1 MNDNLKPT
9 IDELLSL
16 KAKIEP
22 LEARYEQLKEL
33 IRPAG
38 ADTYDIPGKGK
49 VIVSAAV
56 ERRVKG
62 SEIVIDPVK
71 LETADRK
78 LKAKLFELGILK
90 TETTYTRAS
99 KAKVEVQLAEEV
111 KKAA

>member
-1 MNDNLKPT
+1 MQENIRP
-9 IDELLSL
+9 IAVELLAL
-16 KAKIEP
+16 KAQMAP
-22 LEARYEQLKEL
+22 LEARYEALKEQ

-38 ADTYDIPGKGK
+38 ADTYDIPGAGK

-56 ERRVKG
+56 ERRPKG
-62 SEIVIDPVK
+62 SELVIDHQK

-111 KKAA
+111 KAAA